1 VQAKY
6 SVTAR
11 SAASAPAFVAQH
23 LYQGHPG
30 KPSRSLLQRVNF
42 GSMAKRYRLQ
52 LFGIWALLH
61 SMSAGAL
68 LHGCFPV
75 QALVDKYGV
84 REDELRVYIHYQ
96 PSYYHLH
103 VHFLH
108 VKYDA
113 GAGMAAGKAHLLN
126 DVIGR
131 TF

>member
-1 VQAKY
+1 
-6 SVTAR
+6 
-11 SAASAPAFVAQH
+11 
-23 LYQGHPG
+23 
-30 KPSRSLLQRVNF
+30 
-42 GSMAKRYRLQ
+42 M
-52 LFGIWALLH
+52 
-61 SMSAGAL
+61 
-68 LHGCFPV
+68 HGCFPV
-75 QALVDKYGV
+75 QALVHKYGV